1 MTYKNVINA
10 INKGLSVY
18 WSNTNYK
25 IIKDNDRYLIHSQ
38 SNNYYIGF
46 EDSNYYL
53 KDCFIKKGNKK

>member
-18 WSNTNYK
+18 WFNTNYK

-38 SNNYYIGF
+38 SIIIILV
-46 EDSNYYL
+46 L
-53 KDCFIKKGNKK
+53 KIVIII